1 MMRTGRGTRRG
12 VVLAVMCVGMF
23 LVQLDVTVV
32 NVALPHVGAELR
44 TGVAGLQW
52 VVTGYA
58 VVLAALLLTGGVLGD
73 RRGHRRVVAVGLV
86 VFGAASLGCA
96 VAPVIGAL
104 VAARVL
110 QGLGAALL
118 LPGTL
123 AIVTRVYSEP
133 AERARALGIWTGTA
147 ALALP
152 SGPLLGGVLIA
163 ALGWRAVFAVNVP
176 IVATALAATL
186 RWCPADAPGPGRTG
200 RGRATGAS
208 VRANGASGPLRGRV
222 GAGRGASVGGPD
234 PADGGTKGRVDAPG
248 AVCAAVALG
257 ALVYAVISAG
267 SGGGGGAIVAGGVAV
282 LALGAFVVVEGRVPE
297 PMLPLRLLRSRAF
310 TGANTVAGAMNFV
323 GLGMNFVLGLYLQ
336 EVLGLSPVRTG
347 AGLLPF
353 FAPLALLAPVTGRIT
368 ARFGPRPP
376 MIAGLLVGAAGLV
389 SLPLMPSGAGY
400 AGLVP
405 PMLGIGVGMGLLTAA
420 VVTAAMSAVP
430 PDRSGLASGVNNTA
444 RQAAG
449 AIGVAVF
456 GAVTGSPA
464 DAHAFTVGVHTIVL
478 AAAALWLAAAALT
491 AWTIPAKRTT

>member
-1 MMRTGRGTRRG
+1 MASVMTERNTRRG
-12 VVLAVMCVGMF
+12 LVLAVMCVGMF

-32 NVALPHVGAELR
+32 NVALPHIGAELG

-73 RRGHRRVVAVGLV
+73 RRGHRRVVATGLV
-86 VFGAASLGCA
+86 VFGAASLACA
-96 VAPVIGAL
+96 VAPGIGTL
-104 VAARVL
+104 VGARVV
-110 QGLGAALL
+110 QGAGAALL

-123 AIVTRVYSEP
+123 AIVTRIFPGP
-133 AERARALGIWTGTA
+133 AERAKALGIWTGTA

-152 SGPLLGGVLIA
+152 SGPLLGGLLIA
-163 ALGWRAVFAVNVP
+163 GLGWRAVFAVNVP
-176 IVATALAATL
+176 IVAAALAAAL
-186 RWCPADAPGPGRTG
+186 RWCPADRP
-200 RGRATGAS
+200 
-208 VRANGASGPLRGRV
+208 
-222 GAGRGASVGGPD
+222 AGDAR
-234 PADGGTKGRVDAPG
+234 RVDAPG
-248 AVCAAVALG
+248 AATAAIALG

-267 SGGGGGAIVAGGVAV
+267 SGAGPGTYAAAGI
-282 LALGAFVVVEGRVPE
+282 ALLGLVAFVGVERRAPD

-336 EVLGLSPVRTG
+336 EVLHLDPVRTG
-347 AGLLPF
+347 LGLIPY

-368 ARFGPRPP
+368 ARLGPRPP
-376 MIAGLLVGAAGLV
+376 MIAGLLVGVAGLAA
-389 SLPLMPSGAGY
+389 LPFMPDGY

-456 GAVTGSPA
+456 GAVAGSPA
-464 DAHAFTVGVHTIVL
+464 DARAYTGGLHAIAV
-478 AAAALWLAAAALT
+478 AAAVLWLAAAALT
-491 AWTIPAKRTT
+491 AWSIPAKPNG

>member
-1 MMRTGRGTRRG
+1 MTSTMADTGPDTRRG
-12 VVLAVMCVGMF
+12 LVLAVMCVGMF

-32 NVALPHVGAELR
+32 NVALPHIGAALG

-52 VVTGYA
+52 VVTGYS
-58 VVLAALLLTGGVLGD
+58 VVLAAFLLTGGVLGD
-73 RRGHRRVVAVGLV
+73 RRGHRRVVTTGLLL
-86 VFGAASLGCA
+86 FGAASLGCA
-96 VAPVIGAL
+96 LAPGIGAL
-104 VAARVL
+104 VGGRVA

-123 AIVTRVYSEP
+123 AIVTRVFPEP
-133 AERARALGIWTGTA
+133 GERARALGIWTGTA

-152 SGPLLGGVLIA
+152 SGPLLGGMLIA
-163 ALGWRAVFAVNVP
+163 GLGWRSVFAVNVP
-176 IVATALAATL
+176 IVAAALAAAL
-186 RWCPADAPGPGRTG
+186 RWCPADRP
-200 RGRATGAS
+200 
-208 VRANGASGPLRGRV
+208 VRK
-222 GAGRGASVGGPD
+222 GRGASAAARRLDV
-234 PADGGTKGRVDAPG
+234 PG

-257 ALVYAVISAG
+257 SLVYAVISAG
-267 SGGGGGAIVAGGVAV
+267 SSYGPATYASGGVAV
-282 LALGAFVVVEGRVPE
+282 CGAVAFVVAERRSPE

-310 TGANTVAGAMNFV
+310 TGSNTVAGAMNLV

-336 EVLGLSPVRTG
+336 DVLHLSPVRTG

-368 ARFGPRPP
+368 ARLGPRPP
-376 MIAGLLVGAAGLV
+376 MIAGLVVGAAGLLA
-389 SLPLMPSGAGY
+389 LPLMPPGY

-405 PMLGIGVGMGLLTAA
+405 PMLGIGIGMGLLTAA

-456 GAVTGSPA
+456 GAVAGSPA
-464 DAHAFTVGVHTIVL
+464 GAAAFTGGLHTVAG
-478 AAAALWLAAAALT
+478 AAGALWLAAAGLT
-491 AWTIPAKRTT
+491 AWSIPSRRAGQRRARA